1 MITEQRY
8 REILDDITEVMRYS
22 DEKLVYASFS
32 LFLDYCSLAQYEL
45 SSNDFNLY
53 KKYKSL
59 GVSLCS
65 LKYDLRNGSY
75 GKFQPFNWNVT
86 VSDGLHIE
94 HWMKKTTAKVLYPNT
109 VVKYL
114 SICFHDLYKRDMEP
128 IKEIIPIIENLVNT
142 KRSEAKEAGRLLMLK
157 GIVEGDER
165 LFREG
170 ADFSVKNRKRLFTPD
185 DGIDHCVDIIGMLKL
200 AHYNG
205 LDFEYE
211 SEYVP
216 QELVEY
222 TPIDISDDPV
232 FLRAKEAYR
241 NEHPEIQAVWDEMEK
256 VDQEFESSHSE
267 MSTINTQA
275 TSKIEVAAHEEEPT
289 SYLVRRLLYE
299 FDMGQYS
306 EPYLGHFLGQYSS
319 LSLADTAIKAA
330 ELQAMKRY
338 AEWYWIMPFP
348 GVMDDEDEVKEELV
362 RVFKERHG
370 LDLSW
375 DNFDWQQDYYEV
387 IGLPPLKDIPE
398 ACLETIRE
406 VFKIRYFKVF
416 PMYKESKLYTI
427 RRRPHAIFT
436 DPSLWIDSAPYYW
449 EGSGEPVICMSM
461 EEVEK
466 KVVELFQIGDAGN
479 QQEPRIRELPWQE
492 LYEIV
497 EYPVEKAMNHT
508 PQEFGR

>member
-8 REILDDITEVMRYS
+8 REILDDMTEVMGYS

-114 SICFHDLYKRDMEP
+114 SMCFHDLYRQDMEP

-142 KRSEAKEAGRLLMLK
+142 KRSEAKEAGRLMMLK
-157 GIVEGDER
+157 GIVEGDEK
-165 LFREG
+165 LFKEG
-170 ADFSVKNRKRLFTPD
+170 ADFSVKKRKRLFTPD

-216 QELVEY
+216 QELVAY

-232 FLRAKEAYR
+232 FLRVKEAYR
-241 NEHPEIQAVWDEMEK
+241 NEHPEIQAVWDEMEI
-256 VDQEFESSHSE
+256 SE
-267 MSTINTQA
+267 
-275 TSKIEVAAHEEEPT
+275 
-289 SYLVRRLLYE
+289 
-299 FDMGQYS
+299 
-306 EPYLGHFLGQYSS
+306 
-319 LSLADTAIKAA
+319 
-330 ELQAMKRY
+330 
-338 AEWYWIMPFP
+338 
-348 GVMDDEDEVKEELV
+348 
-362 RVFKERHG
+362 
-370 LDLSW
+370 
-375 DNFDWQQDYYEV
+375 
-387 IGLPPLKDIPE
+387 
-398 ACLETIRE
+398 
-406 VFKIRYFKVF
+406 
-416 PMYKESKLYTI
+416 
-427 RRRPHAIFT
+427 
-436 DPSLWIDSAPYYW
+436 
-449 EGSGEPVICMSM
+449 
-461 EEVEK
+461 
-466 KVVELFQIGDAGN
+466 
-479 QQEPRIRELPWQE
+479 
-492 LYEIV
+492 
-497 EYPVEKAMNHT
+497 
-508 PQEFGR
+508 